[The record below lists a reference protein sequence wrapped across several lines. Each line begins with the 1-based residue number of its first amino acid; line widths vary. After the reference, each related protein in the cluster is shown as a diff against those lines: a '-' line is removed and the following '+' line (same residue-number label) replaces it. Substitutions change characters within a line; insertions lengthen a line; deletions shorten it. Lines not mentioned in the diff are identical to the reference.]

1 MIDRIDID
9 ETVSATIATITF
21 QAESVCRGTAFAEIA
36 DTDWALQSALA
47 VLKVRNNIL
56 INGTRFLVESAS
68 KPVVEEVSA
77 ACSTT
82 RGAEDVTQI
91 GLMCEYRPK
100 TTSHLQEAVSA
111 VRALI
116 EELG

>member
-21 QAESVCRGTAFAEIA
+21 QAESVRGVTAFAEIA

-47 VLKVRNNIL
+47 VLKIRNSIF

-68 KPVVEEVSA
+68 GPVIEEVS
-77 ACSTT
+77 
-82 RGAEDVTQI
+82 V
-91 GLMCEYRPK
+91 
-100 TTSHLQEAVSA
+100 
-111 VRALI
+111 ALSNDQRC
-116 EELG
+116 